1 MKDYS
6 ANVTYSTKELN
17 KKQKIRIQQMGD
29 VISINDI
36 MENDKLMLDN
46 CVALYAIDVHNEKAD
61 NKDYTVYVVEDAEG
75 NLYKTGSES
84 FFRNAQDIFEDFEDE
99 LEAGESISLLCYK
112 SSSKNVP
119 GGKFI
124 TCTIM

>member
-6 ANVTYSTKELN
+6 ANITYSTKELT
-17 KKQKIRIQQMGD
+17 KKQRIRIQQMGA

-36 MENDKLMLDN
+36 MDNDKLMIDN

-61 NKDYTVYVVEDAEG
+61 NKDYTLYVVEDAEG

-84 FFRNAQDIFEDFEDE
+84 FFRNAKDIFEDFLDE
-99 LEAGESISLLCYK
+99 IEAGESISLLCYK